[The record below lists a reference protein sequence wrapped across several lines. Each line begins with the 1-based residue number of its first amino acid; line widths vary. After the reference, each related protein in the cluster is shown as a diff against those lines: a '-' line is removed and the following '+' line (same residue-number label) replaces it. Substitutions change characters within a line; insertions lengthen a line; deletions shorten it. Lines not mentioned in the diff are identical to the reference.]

1 MMHLFDRLETLT
13 HRGARWVALLGLA
26 GLLTLAFAT
35 VLDVFL
41 RWIFNSPITGVRD
54 AASLFVAIVISCAL
68 PICMAERRNITIRF
82 LGKILSPRWKDI
94 LEVFG
99 NLFTLI
105 IFALIAWQVWRYA
118 DGLGAQKEV
127 TMVLGWPLSPWWR
140 GVSIILAL
148 CIPVQVTII
157 LGLIKSLSSGVR

>member
-1 MMHLFDRLETLT
+1 MHLFDRLEILT

-26 GLLTLAFAT
+26 GLLALAFAT
-35 VLDVFL
+35 ILDVFL
-41 RWIFNSPITGVRD
+41 RWLFNAPITGVRD

-68 PICMAERRNITIRF
+68 PTCMAERRNITIRF
-82 LGKILSPRWKDI
+82 LGKITSRKWGDI

-105 IFALIAWQVWRYA
+105 IFALIAWQVWLYA
-118 DGLGAQKEV
+118 NELGAQKEV

-148 CIPVQVTII
+148 CVPIQIMVI
-157 LGLIKSLSSGVR
+157 LGFIKSLSSGGR